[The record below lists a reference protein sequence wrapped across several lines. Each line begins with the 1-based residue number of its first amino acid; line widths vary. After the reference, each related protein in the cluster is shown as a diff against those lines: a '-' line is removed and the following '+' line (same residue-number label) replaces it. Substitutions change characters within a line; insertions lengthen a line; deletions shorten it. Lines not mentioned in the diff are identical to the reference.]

1 MVIKPIEFAMI
12 QQQNN
17 VSKAQHNAETR
28 SMTEQQ
34 GITQQVEKNV
44 EQHSQQVNK
53 KDNADNE
60 KGHYDAKDKSNN
72 EYSNEKGH
80 SHKQKDDGRV
90 IIKGQGSV
98 DFDVKV

>member
-28 SMTEQQ
+28 PMTEQQ

-53 KDNADNE
+53 KDN
-60 KGHYDAKDKSNN
+60 AKDKSNN